1 MSGAN
6 SLNRPNVEASPEK
19 DPTMALDRSPTVRL
33 GAGAG
38 FAGDRIDPALDL
50 AERGQLDYLVFE
62 CLGERTI
69 AAAHARRLSRPGSG
83 YDPRLLARMR
93 AVLPACRAAGTRVI
107 TNSGAAEPLEAGRA
121 VTALARE
128 LGLTGLKVAVLT
140 GDDVL
145 GAVRNARPVDAESGE
160 LLDLNAAVSANA
172 YLGAEGIADALGEGA
187 DVVITGRVSDPAL
200 YLGPLMHEHG
210 WTSEDVELLGRG
222 TLVGH
227 LLECAGQL
235 TGGYFA
241 DPGPKPVPG
250 LDRLGFPFADVD
262 ARGEALFQKLP
273 DTGGLLTPQTCA
285 EQLLYEVDDPGA
297 YLTPDVVADFSRV
310 SFTTAGPDAVRATG
324 ATGRSRPAQLKV
336 TLGYRGG
343 WLGEGQISYAGPRAL
358 ERARLAGEVTRS
370 RLQRVHGL
378 AEEAVE
384 LEYIGTGAAFRGL
397 GDGLEALHEAPP
409 EVRLRV
415 SARVDEEQQ
424 AAAVP
429 WEVES
434 LYTNG
439 PAGGGGARGSVTE
452 QVSIRSCLLDR
463 HLAPYTT
470 TMLEA

>member
-1 MSGAN
+1 M
-6 SLNRPNVEASPEK
+6 
-19 DPTMALDRSPTVRL
+19 TLDHSPTVRL

-38 FAGDRIDPALDL
+38 FAGDRTDPALDL
-50 AERGQLDYLVFE
+50 AERAKLDYLVFE

-69 AAAHARRLSRPGSG
+69 AAAHSRRLSRPGTG
-83 YDPRLLARMR
+83 YDPRLLDRMR
-93 AVLPACRAAGTRVI
+93 AVLPACRAAGTRII
-107 TNSGAAEPLEAGRA
+107 TNSGAAEPRAAGQA

-128 LGLTGLKVAVLT
+128 LGLTGLRVAVLT

-145 GAVRNARPVDAESGE
+145 AAVRRARPADAETGAA
-160 LLDLNAAVSANA
+160 LDLDAAVSANA
-172 YLGAEGIADALGEGA
+172 YLGAEGIADALGAGA

-200 YLGPLMHEHG
+200 YLGPLIHEHG
-210 WTSEDVELLGRG
+210 WTPLDVELLGRG

-262 ARGEALFQKLP
+262 AQGEALFQKLP
-273 DTGGLLTPQTCA
+273 GTGGVLTPQTCA

-310 SFTTAGPDAVRATG
+310 SLTAAGPDAVRATG
-324 ATGRSRPAQLKV
+324 ATGRQRPGQLKV

-358 ERARLAGEVTRS
+358 ERAELAGEVTRA
-370 RLQRVHGL
+370 RLQRVHGVRN
-378 AEEAVE
+378 EAIE
-384 LEYIGTGAAFRGL
+384 LEYIGAGAAFRGL
-397 GDGLEALHEAPP
+397 AAGPEAPL

-415 SARVDEEQQ
+415 SARAETERQ

-463 HLAPYTT
+463 DLAPHTV